1 MVKNSKKSKSSNESL
16 LTDNRI
22 LDKSLDNNITLI
34 KGIFQNDD
42 TLITRRIEN
51 YSNSKLKGCLF
62 FIQGMI
68 NSDYLSESIIK
79 PFLKLNEPDSNAN
92 FVDLLETKVIFS
104 NAIKKTNELDKILE
118 AILIGDTALL
128 LDGYSDALVISS
140 RDWEKRPISEPDTE
154 KVVRGPRE
162 GFGESLVVN
171 LSMLRRKIQNPS
183 LKFEFRKFGT
193 ETHTKACICYID
205 GIAPKEILDELNS
218 RLSKIDLDSILD
230 SQYIQEFLNDA
241 RISPFETVGSTERP
255 DTVAGK
261 LLEGRIAIL
270 VDGTPFA
277 LTIPFLFIEY
287 FQVNEDYYNNYIYMS
302 FNRILRIIAA
312 FLTVSVPAIYLSFV
326 TYNQEMIPT
335 PLLLS
340 IYSSRESIPSPTV
353 VECILM
359 LLVFE
364 ILRETGTRLPSA
376 IGQTTSIVGALVL
389 GQAAVDA
396 RLVSAPIVIV
406 VALTGITGL
415 LNIKNSAATVLLRA
429 IFLLSSAFLGIYGY
443 IFTLLG
449 LIIHLMSIKSFGVP
463 YMLTIG
469 SIKPEYIKDVIVRT
483 PWWYSTVHPFFISIK
498 HKKKRGGKN

>member
-1 MVKNSKKSKSSNESL
+1 MKNSKKSKSSNESL

-22 LDKSLDNNITLI
+22 LDKSLEKNITLI
-34 KGIFQNDD
+34 KGIFQKDD
-42 TLITRRIEN
+42 TLTTRRMEN
-51 YSNSKLKGCLF
+51 YSNSNLKGCLF

-68 NSDYLSESIIK
+68 NSDYLSDSIIK
-79 PFLKLNEPDSNAN
+79 PFLKLNEPNTNAN
-92 FVDLLETKVIFS
+92 FIDLLETKVIFS
-104 NAIKKTNELDKILE
+104 NSIKRTNELDKVLE
-118 AILIGDTALL
+118 AILVGDTVLL
-128 LDGYSDALVISS
+128 IDGYIDALIIAS
-140 RDWEKRPISEPDTE
+140 RGWEKRPIAEPDTE

-183 LKFEFRKFGT
+183 LKFEFRKIGS
-193 ETHTKACICYID
+193 ETHTRVCICYIE

-218 RLSKIDLDSILD
+218 RLNKIDLDSILD
-230 SQYIQEFLNDA
+230 SQYIEEFLNEA
-241 RISPFETVGSTERP
+241 HISPFETVGSTERP

-261 LLEGRIAIL
+261 LLEGRVAIL

-287 FQVNEDYYNNYIYMS
+287 FQVNEDYYNNYVFMS
-302 FNRILRIIAA
+302 FNRILRVIAS

-340 IYSSRESIPSPTV
+340 IYAARESIPFPTIL
-353 VECILM
+353 ESILM

-364 ILRETGTRLPSA
+364 ILRETGTRLPTS

-396 RLVSAPIVIV
+396 RIVSAPIVIV

-415 LNIKNSAATVLLRA
+415 LNIKTKAATILLRA
-429 IFLLSSAFLGIYGY
+429 IFLLCSAFLGVYGY
-443 IFTLLG
+443 IFALLG
-449 LIIHLMSIKSFGVP
+449 LIIHLMSLKSFGVP
-463 YMLTIG
+463 YMLSIG
-469 SIKPEYIKDVIVRT
+469 SIKPEYIKDTIIRT
-483 PWWYSTVHPFFISIK
+483 PWWYSKVHPFYISLK
-498 HKKKRGGKN
+498 HKRKRGA